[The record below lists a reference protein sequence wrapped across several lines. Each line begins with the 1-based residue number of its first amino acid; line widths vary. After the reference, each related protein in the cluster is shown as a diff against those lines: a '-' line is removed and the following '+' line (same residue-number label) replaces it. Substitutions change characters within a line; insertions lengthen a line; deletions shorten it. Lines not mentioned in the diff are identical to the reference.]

1 MVAIEA
7 CVRLVP
13 GVLGQADSLSEES
26 FEDGLLEHPQYTRPR
41 TFEGLPIPEVLLSGH
56 HADIRKWRQAQREE
70 TTRLRRPDLW
80 ARRTAN
86 QQAKGE

>member
-13 GVLGQADSLSEES
+13 GVLGQAESLSEES

-41 TFEGLPIPEVLLSGH
+41 TFEGHDIPEVLLSGH
-56 HADIRKWRQAQREE
+56 HARVHEWRREQS
-70 TTRLRRPDLW
+70 RLRAEAERNRHDDS
-80 ARRTAN
+80 R
-86 QQAKGE
+86 